1 MAILIVH
8 GGAGKIRDPE
18 GHRKGIKAALNR
30 AYPILLKAGPLESVV
45 AAVSSMEDDP
55 VFNCGL
61 GSALTIEGAVEADA
75 SVMLSDER
83 CGAVGAVRGVK
94 NPILLAQKVMEET
107 DHILLVGEGAER
119 LARRFGLQLSE
130 DLITEPR
137 RRLLESLKSARKAPY
152 LPRFDRF
159 LDLGT
164 VGAVARDAR
173 GVIAVATST
182 GGLMG
187 KLPGRVG
194 DSAVIGA
201 GTYATEHGGASAT
214 GHGEAILRLLIARW
228 ATQLMEHSPAQA
240 SIDQVVK
247 EAKLKGCACGVIG
260 VDVKGNPGFGFNT
273 QSMSWGYIRDGKE
286 VIF

>member
-1 MAILIVH
+1 MATLIVH
-8 GGAGKIRDPE
+8 GGAGRIRALKE
-18 GHRKGIKAALNR
+18 HRKGIEAALNR
-30 AYPILLKAGPLESVV
+30 AYPILLKAGALEAVV

-61 GSALTIEGAVEADA
+61 GSALTIEGTVETDA
-75 SVMLSDER
+75 SVMVSDGR

-94 NPILLAQKVMEET
+94 NPILLARKVMEET
-107 DHILLVGEGAER
+107 DHILLVDTGAER
-119 LARRFGLQLSE
+119 LAQRFGLHSPE
-130 DLITEPR
+130 DLTTEPR
-137 RRLLESLKSARKAPY
+137 RRELESLKSVRKAQY

-164 VGAVARDAR
+164 VGAVAWDEG
-173 GVIAVATST
+173 GVIAAATST

-201 GTYATEHGGASAT
+201 GTYASEHGGASAT

-228 ATQLMEHSPAQA
+228 VTQLMEHAPAQEA
-240 SIDQVVK
+240 VDQVIK
-247 EAKLKGCACGVIG
+247 EARLKGCACGVIA
-260 VDVKGNPGFGFNT
+260 VDSKGHPGFGFNT

-286 VIF
+286 AIF